1 MQGHDVF
8 SSWPRST
15 DPCLDFK
22 MGGNM
27 DDPVNTIPE
36 DAQPKPTSP
45 DPNEDFDIDV
55 PQTAEVIA

>member
-1 MQGHDVF
+1 
-8 SSWPRST
+8 
-15 DPCLDFK
+15 

-27 DDPVNTIPE
+27 EPVNTIPE
-36 DAQPKPTSP
+36 DAQPEPTSP

>member
-1 MQGHDVF
+1 M
-8 SSWPRST
+8 
-15 DPCLDFK
+15 
-22 MGGNM
+22 
-27 DDPVNTIPE
+27 DPVNTIPE